1 MSKWVYKCRAAQ
13 KWVARYLL
21 GYLCNK
27 KANDTMISESPIPG
41 SDRNARNK
49 KKPVYLAHT
58 RCFLEAEEAESFIKS
73 MGYTV
78 KEVRKHYMKGTDIT
92 LYVLDY
98 SSIIHSKKQK
108 SKATNEQL

>member
-21 GYLCNK
+21 GYLCRK
-27 KANDTMISESPIPG
+27 KQMISESPIPG

-49 KKPVYLAHT
+49 KKPVYLAHAS
-58 RCFLEAEEAESFIKS
+58 CFLEAEEAEDFIKN

-98 SSIIHSKKQK
+98 SSFIQSKK
-108 SKATNEQL
+108 TNQ

>member
-1 MSKWVYKCRAAQ
+1 MRSFHENGFISAGRLKSGS
-13 KWVARYLL
+13 L
-21 GYLCNK
+21 GIYSAIFATK
-27 KANDTMISESPIPG
+27 KQMIPESPIPG

-49 KKPVYLAHT
+49 KKPVYLAHA
-58 RCFLEAEEAESFIKS
+58 RCFLEAEDAEGFIKN

-98 SSIIHSKKQK
+98 VSFIQSKKQI
-108 SKATNEQL
+108 NEQL

>member
-49 KKPVYLAHT
+49 KKPVYLAHA
-58 RCFLEAEEAESFIKS
+58 RCFLEAEEAEDFIKS

-78 KEVRKHYMKGTDIT
+78 REVRKHYMKGTDIT

-98 SSIIHSKKQK
+98 VSFIHSFNQSKIK
-108 SKATNEQL
+108 SNK

>member
-21 GYLCNK
+21 GYLCRK
-27 KANDTMISESPIPG
+27 KQMISESPIPG

-49 KKPVYLAHT
+49 KKPVYLAHA
-58 RCFLEAEEAESFIKS
+58 RCFLEADEAESFIKN
-73 MGYTV
+73 MGYTI

-98 SSIIHSKKQK
+98 ALFNSLKKNK
-108 SKATNEQL
+108 SNEQL

>member
-21 GYLCNK
+21 GYLCSK

-49 KKPVYLAHT
+49 KKPVYLAHA
-58 RCFLEAEEAESFIKS
+58 RCFLEAEEAEDFIKS

-78 KEVRKHYMKGTDIT
+78 REVRKHYMKGTDIT

-98 SSIIHSKKQK
+98 VSFIHSFNQSKIK
-108 SKATNEQL
+108 SNQ

>member
-1 MSKWVYKCRAAQ
+1 MCRAAQ
-13 KWVARYLL
+13 KWVASHQPSTSGDSPISLQ
-21 GYLCNK
+21 K
-27 KANDTMISESPIPG
+27 KQMISESPIPG

-49 KKPVYLAHT
+49 KKPVYLAHA

-73 MGYTV
+73 MGYTI

-98 SSIIHSKKQK
+98 SSFIQSKKQI
-108 SKATNEQL
+108 NEQL

>member
-21 GYLCNK
+21 GYLCRK
-27 KANDTMISESPIPG
+27 KQMISESPIPG

-49 KKPVYLAHT
+49 KKPVYLAHA
-58 RCFLEAEEAESFIKS
+58 RCFLEAEEAESFIKN
-73 MGYTV
+73 MGYTI

-98 SSIIHSKKQK
+98 ALFNSLKKNK
-108 SKATNEQL
+108 SNEQL

>member
-21 GYLCNK
+21 GYLCRK
-27 KANDTMISESPIPG
+27 KQMISESPIPG

-49 KKPVYLAHT
+49 KKPVYLAHA

-73 MGYTV
+73 MGYTI

-98 SSIIHSKKQK
+98 SSFIHSFIQK

>member
-21 GYLCNK
+21 GYLCRK
-27 KANDTMISESPIPG
+27 KANDAMISESPIPG

-49 KKPVYLAHT
+49 KKPVYLAHAG
-58 RCFLEAEEAESFIKS
+58 CFLEAEEAEDFIKS

-98 SSIIHSKKQK
+98 FSFIQSFNQSKIK
-108 SKATNEQL
+108 SNQ

>member
-13 KWVARYLL
+13 KCVARYLL

-49 KKPVYLAHT
+49 KKPVYLAHA
-58 RCFLEAEEAESFIKS
+58 RCFLEAEEAEDFIKS

-78 KEVRKHYMKGTDIT
+78 REVRKHYMKGTDIT

-98 SSIIHSKKQK
+98 VSFIHSFNQSKIK
-108 SKATNEQL
+108 SNK

>member
-21 GYLCNK
+21 GYLCPK
-27 KANDTMISESPIPG
+27 KQMISESPIPG

-49 KKPVYLAHT
+49 KKPVYLAHA

-98 SSIIHSKKQK
+98 VSFIQSKKQI
-108 SKATNEQL
+108 NEQL

>member
-1 MSKWVYKCRAAQ
+1 VPGGSKVGRSVFTRLSLQ
-13 KWVARYLL
+13 
-21 GYLCNK
+21 K
-27 KANDTMISESPIPG
+27 KANDAMISESPIPG

-49 KKPVYLAHT
+49 KKPVYLAHA
-58 RCFLEAEEAESFIKS
+58 RCFLEAEEAEDFIKS

-98 SSIIHSKKQK
+98 FSIIQSIKNQKQ
-108 SKATNEQL
+108 